1 MAQGKY
7 VKRRKRRSGINGMA
21 ILLAAMLLIL
31 GSMLLLK
38 SCIQDEKPPVGNE
51 SPSGETEN
59 NNAFW
64 NPFKDPTESTT
75 LPTTEATTVPTE
87 PYIVA
92 TASVGAG
99 GDVLVHGPIITAAEK
114 NGEYDFSNIYTYAT
128 EYFNRYDYMV
138 ANLEVTLGG
147 DSEPYQGYPTFNC
160 PDAMATALKNAGV
173 DMLLT
178 ANNHSYDMGYNGM
191 MRTLQVLDE
200 MEIDRLG
207 SRRTED
213 EPVYQVKDINGI
225 KIGMVCYTYD
235 TRSETEG
242 AKSLNGIIIK
252 KDARALINTFDYSN
266 PSGSYEEFEE
276 IIADMKQDGAEAI
289 VFFVHWGYEY
299 HLSPISYQKN
309 MAQKLCDLGVD
320 VIIGGHPHVLEPFD
334 TLTSDSGNTTYCL
347 YSTGNLISNQR
358 RETLN
363 TVDNE
368 NYTEDGIIFGVT
380 FQKWNDGTVE
390 VCNLEAT
397 PTWVSKERRDGRNRY
412 TIVPLD
418 INIADWDNS
427 FDLLNTSYLEGSY
440 KRTMSI
446 VGEGLN
452 AAREKLGLPAYPLT
466 LDEE

>member
-7 VKRRKRRSGINGMA
+7 VRRRKRRNGVNGMVV
-21 ILLAAMLLIL
+21 LLAAMLLIL

-38 SCIQDEKPPVGNE
+38 ACFSDKPPQSENE
-51 SPSGETEN
+51 STTNTTETN
-59 NNAFW
+59 NKPHW
-64 NPFKDPTESTT
+64 NPFKDPTEGTT
-75 LPTTEATTVPTE
+75 EPTTEPTTVPTE
-87 PYIVA
+87 PHVIA
-92 TASVGAG
+92 TASIGAS

-114 NGEYDFSNIYTYAT
+114 NGEYDFNNIYTYAS
-128 EYFNRYDYMV
+128 EYFKRYDYMV

-160 PDAMATALKNAGV
+160 PDAMATALKNAGI

-178 ANNHSYDMGYNGM
+178 ANNHSYDMGFTGM
-191 MRTLQVLDE
+191 MRTLEVLDE
-200 MEIDRLG
+200 MQIDRLG
-207 SRRTED
+207 TRRSEN
-213 EPVYQVKDINGI
+213 EPVYRVENINGI
-225 KIGMVCYTYD
+225 QVGMACYTYD
-235 TRSETEG
+235 TRSETDG
-242 AKSLNGIIIK
+242 AKSLNGIILK
-252 KDARALINTFDYSN
+252 KDARPLVNTFDYAN
-266 PSGSYEEFEE
+266 PSNSYDEFEE
-276 IIADMKQDGAEAI
+276 LITDMQEDGAEVI

-299 HLSPISYQKN
+299 SLTPVKYQKN

-320 VIIGGHPHVLEPFD
+320 VIIGGHPHVLEPFV
-334 TLTSDSGNTTYCL
+334 TLNSDNGNTTYCL

-368 NYTEDGIIFGVT
+368 NYTEDGVIFGVT

-397 PTWVSKERRDGRNRY
+397 PTWVSKERRDGKNRY

-418 INIADWDNS
+418 PTNTDWENS

-440 KRTMSI
+440 KRTMSLI
-446 VGEGLN
+446 GEGLN
-452 AAREKLGLPAYPLT
+452 KARAALGLPEYPLT
-466 LDEE
+466 VEE